1 MDREVVEGRKINPK
15 YFITQYFSARDVVN
29 RLKIE
34 FGSKVRVDLLLKNT
48 DNSHRLYKAG
58 VDQIDNHIPEKY
70 KPADLEK
77 MLGLVQSNRMSILAK
92 KRTAKSTVFFDFIRN
107 ASSREKKP
115 VYSDV
120 LKRATE
126 RQQSI
131 IRRAQSS
138 G

>member
-1 MDREVVEGRKINPK
+1 MDREVVEGGKINPK
-15 YFITQYFSARDVVN
+15 DFITQYFSARDVVN

-58 VDQIDNHIPEKY
+58 VDKIDNHIPEKY

-92 KRTAKSTVFFDFIRN
+92 KRTGKSTVFLTLSAMLLLARRN
-107 ASSREKKP
+107 
-115 VYSDV
+115 V
-120 LKRATE
+120 
-126 RQQSI
+126 SI
-131 IRRAQSS
+131 PMY
-138 G
+138 